1 MFKTMAKACLVP
13 VYAAQQWIRPCKYL
27 FLVGHMR
34 SGSSLLTHILD
45 TNPEITSYGETHLR
59 YKSGRDVDWLVQDVF
74 PTLRRLRLTRYV
86 MDKVVQEHH
95 LCDEVFRREDCY
107 FIFLVRDPDASVRS
121 MVRAFPTW
129 KGKEHLDRDAAIAKA
144 IAHYNARLR
153 SISREAELIGD
164 PNRAVFLRHADL
176 VDRTKESFTLVQ
188 TMLGLTS
195 PLSEEYSLSRTT
207 GEFGKGDSSDS
218 IRKGFIDRKIVHAE
232 QSLDRQVLSP
242 SDILF
247 EDTCDRLQG
256 LCKSLGNYVNHRDRP
271 CEVSRDNDGR

>member
-1 MFKTMAKACLVP
+1 MSDNNSNTMFKTMAKACLVP

-86 MDKVVQEHH
+86 MDKVVQENH
-95 LCDEVFRREDCY
+95 LCDDVFRREDCY

-153 SISREAELIGD
+153 SIQANVEEVGNSGRG
-164 PNRAVFLRHADL
+164 VFLSHANMIDHT
-176 VDRTKESFTLVQ
+176 DRSFRAIER
-188 TMLGLTS
+188 MLELS
-195 PLSEEYSLSRTT
+195 APLSEDYELSRAT
-207 GEFGKGDSSDS
+207 GEPGKGDPSQN
-218 IRKGFIDRKIVHAE
+218 IRKGKIDREIVHDDEAIAPDLLAE
-232 QSLDRQVLSP
+232 STDLYR
-242 SDILF
+242 
-247 EDTCDRLQG
+247 
-256 LCKSLGNYVNHRDRP
+256 
-271 CEVSRDNDGR
+271 EVCVRAREICTPIG